1 MLEGGLRTTGG
12 WILRGPQVGGMWN
25 RPVQVVQEMQGSLVA
40 RVAMVRFGNE
50 FFIQAFFSS
59 KDQGGSQRV
68 LCVSATEGLKAA
80 FIGCFH

>member
-1 MLEGGLRTTGG
+1 MLEGGLQTTGG
-12 WILRGPQVGGMWN
+12 GGFLGSSGGWN

-50 FFIQAFFSS
+50 FFIQVFFSS